1 MHAVSGSRPQ
11 RLTRAEQQALTR
23 ERVLEAA
30 DEVFTRRGFHAARL
44 EEIAEQAGF
53 TRGAVYSNFRGKDE
67 LALAIIEQRIETVTT
82 LLDEVAAAAEATASD
97 AEAAGARF
105 GELLAGERDWGPL
118 FLEFV
123 THASRHP
130 ELAAR
135 MKELYRGLGDAIAT
149 VVGATVGRAG
159 ARLPIAPERLALMV
173 LATTDGAS
181 VERLIDPERADGQLM
196 AEMFGWMA
204 AGLLAGQTGDER

>member
-1 MHAVSGSRPQ
+1 MRTVSESRQQ

-30 DEVFTRRGFHAARL
+30 DEVFARRGFHAARL
-44 EEIAEQAGF
+44 EEIAEHAGF
-53 TRGAVYSNFRGKDE
+53 TRGAVYSNFRGKEE
-67 LALAIIEQRIETVTT
+67 LALAIIEQRIKTVTA
-82 LLDEVAAAAEATASD
+82 LLDEIAAASEATASD
-97 AEAAGARF
+97 AEAAGVRF
-105 GELLAGERDWGPL
+105 SELLAGERDWGPL

-135 MKELYRGLGDAIAT
+135 MTELYRGLADSIAT
-149 VVGATVGRAG
+149 VLGATAGRAG
-159 ARLPIAPERLALMV
+159 THLPIAPERLALIV
-173 LATTDGAS
+173 LAITDGAS

-196 AEMFGWMA
+196 AEMFGWIA
-204 AGLLAGQTGDER
+204 AGLLANEKGD